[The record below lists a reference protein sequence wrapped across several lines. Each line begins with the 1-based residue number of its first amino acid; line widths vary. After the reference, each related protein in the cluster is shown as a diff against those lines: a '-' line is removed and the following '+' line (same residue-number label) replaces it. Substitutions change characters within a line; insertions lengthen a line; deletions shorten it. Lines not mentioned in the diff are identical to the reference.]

1 MQLVARSQMLQS
13 IKTKKYHSADLLKSY
28 GRQWIGYRVIASVVE
43 RDTIRYLC
51 ESSEADGKLI
61 FKYAK
66 YQILKQRARVTDCQ
80 APTCDRIRRIKISYS
95 KA

>member
-61 FKYAK
+61 FFNMQNTKF
-66 YQILKQRARVTDCQ
+66 
-80 APTCDRIRRIKISYS
+80 
-95 KA
+95 